1 MTKMTKVEKFALV
14 KAIVESADV
23 TNTHKEMLIEFIDH
37 EVDLLNRKSSKG
49 TQTKTQKENEI
60 LLDKLEEALDEMTD
74 FVTISE
80 FQEFSNSDVAKL
92 SNQKLSALLRKLGE
106 DGRKTVVKDTFK
118 KKSFFAL
125 ASKGFTKKS
134 EQE

>member
-14 KAIVESADV
+14 KAIVKSAQ
-23 TNTHKEMLIEFIDH
+23 TEHKEMLLDFIDH
-37 EVDLLNRKSSKG
+37 EVDLLNRKSSKN

-60 LLDKLEEALDEMTD
+60 LLDQLEEALEEMTD
-74 FVTISE
+74 FVTITE
-80 FQEFSNSDVAKL
+80 FQEFSHSEVAKL
-92 SNQKLSALLRKLGE
+92 SNQKLSALLRKLIDKG
-106 DGRKTVVKDTFK
+106 TVEKDTFK

-125 ASKGFTKKS
+125 TDKGFTKKS

>member
-1 MTKMTKVEKFALV
+1 MTTKMTKVEKFALV
-14 KAIVESADV
+14 RAIVESAQ
-23 TNTHKEMLIEFIDH
+23 TENKEMLIEFIDH

-60 LLDKLEEALDEMTD
+60 LLDQLEEALEEMTD
-74 FVTISE
+74 FVTITE

-92 SNQKLSALLRKLGE
+92 SNQKLSALLRKLIDKG
-106 DGRKTVVKDTFK
+106 TVEKDTFK

-125 ASKGFTKKS
+125 TAKGFTKKS
-134 EQE
+134 EQ

>member
-14 KAIVESADV
+14 KAIVESAQ
-23 TNTHKEMLIEFIDH
+23 TPHKEMLIEFIDH

-49 TQTKTQKENEI
+49 TQTKTQKENEV
-60 LLDKLEEALDEMTD
+60 LLDRLEEALDEMTD

-80 FQEFSNSDVAKL
+80 FQEFSNSDVARL
-92 SNQKLSALLRKLGE
+92 SNQKLSALLRKLIDKG
-106 DGRKTVVKDTFK
+106 TVEKDTFK

-125 ASKGFTKKS
+125 TDKGFTKKS

>member
-14 KAIVESADV
+14 KAIVESAQ
-23 TNTHKEMLIEFIDH
+23 TENKAMLIEFIDH

-60 LLDKLEEALDEMTD
+60 LLDRLEEALEEMTS

-92 SNQKLSALLRKLGE
+92 SNQKLSALLRKLVERG
-106 DGRKTVVKDTFK
+106 TVEKDTFK
-118 KKSFFAL
+118 KKSYFAL
-125 ASKGFTKKS
+125 KEMGFTKKS

>member
-14 KAIVESADV
+14 KAIVESAQ
-23 TNTHKEMLIEFIDH
+23 TEHKEMLIEFIDH

-49 TQTKTQKENEI
+49 TQTKTQKENEV
-60 LLDKLEEALDEMTD
+60 LLDRLEEALDEMTD

-80 FQEFSNSDVAKL
+80 FQEFSNSDVARL
-92 SNQKLSALLRKLGE
+92 SNQKLSALLRKLIDKG
-106 DGRKTVVKDTFK
+106 TVEKDTFK

-125 ASKGFTKKS
+125 IDKGFTKKS